1 MPEISCAYAGES
13 HKIKNIVVINIPILL
28 LHQLPLCKQA
38 VGQPLIKPYL
48 LIEKLCFMLPLKIL
62 HNQFMGAWFS
72 VNYSY
77 IRESKGLKEI
87 PFLVVVV
94 NLQHGKVALP
104 YPQLPLAVACLFFSR
119 FTHRNTFDV
128 VAGFS
133 VNIFSN

>member
-87 PFLVVVV
+87 PFLCIFLSPHIYVMLCP
-94 NLQHGKVALP
+94 LQIA
-104 YPQLPLAVACLFFSR
+104 YIAVKKPVPCIFPPVRICL
-119 FTHRNTFDV
+119 
-128 VAGFS
+128 
-133 VNIFSN
+133 